1 MTLFFLQENL
11 FEDSYS
17 DNEKEEH
24 QQQQQ
29 KHEESVEVGELQA
42 AKDKANVADLNV
54 QETTETMSS
63 PKQADINAAD
73 DEKSAAQQDETDDN
87 LPQISY
93 RLFSKPIDSFNV
105 SFVSASFGLFSFC
118 TLRCYFFNNIFFSPF
133 SLAGIYH
140 ILNPIYRFS
149 FIFLHLFSLLFI
161 FLHFVLSPHF
171 ICTFN
176 KKIAISHKTK

>member
-63 PKQADINAAD
+63 PKQAGINAAD

-105 SFVSASFGLFSFC
+105 SFVSASLD
-118 TLRCYFFNNIFFSPF
+118 YFHFALYIVTSLITYFFSPF
-133 SLAGIYH
+133 GLAGIYH
-140 ILNPIYRFS
+140 ILNPIHRFS
-149 FIFLHLFSLLFI
+149 FIFLLLFSLLFT
-161 FLHFVLSPHF
+161 FLHFILFYRF
-171 ICTFN
+171 ICIFD
-176 KKIAISHKTK
+176 KKIAIIHKTK

>member
-1 MTLFFLQENL
+1 MSSSDSVCFGTVILSQILFSKNRTLFIVIDAFFLQENL

-73 DEKSAAQQDETDDN
+73 DEKGAAQQDETDDN

-105 SFVSASFGLFSFC
+105 SFVSASLDYFHFAFC
-118 TLRCYFFNNIFFSPF
+118 ILCCYFFNNIFFSVY
-133 SLAGIYH
+133 SA
-140 ILNPIYRFS
+140 
-149 FIFLHLFSLLFI
+149 
-161 FLHFVLSPHF
+161 
-171 ICTFN
+171 
-176 KKIAISHKTK
+176 